1 MTARP
6 EENRM
11 ETLSTEFRLAVRNV
25 TISGKKEQRAIDAHT
40 EVRKLLEADPELCG
54 WGIDTRLIGSYAR
67 HTARYPGK
75 DVDVIL
81 RFTRLSTSDDP
92 GVVYDGAA
100 RVLIKK
106 YGERDVD
113 PGGRVTKQPR
123 SLKVAFTDPDQPDS
137 DLSFS
142 IDAVPAVPWGD
153 HWGIPNR
160 DTDRWQDPDP
170 AIRWVLTSPI
180 QFADDSETL
189 STSESSPTVGGDN
202 AYCPVVRL
210 LRQVRHVHLGEDR
223 PGGLYTEV
231 AAYHAWQQNAV
242 RGDSWAQLLAESLRQ
257 VASQFRTAATA
268 GMTDPVLGTAMK
280 PELTRE
286 QWTNAAD
293 VFERLAVQADEA
305 LGSDRCRAAY
315 LWRQILG
322 ENDLGPVL
330 PLPSGCDA
338 NGMPLAA
345 AASVA
350 YTGSDEPRGFA

>member
-1 MTARP
+1 
-6 EENRM
+6 M
-11 ETLSTEFRLAVRNV
+11 ESLPTEFGLAVRNV
-25 TISGKKEQRAIDAHT
+25 TISATKRDRAIAAHT
-40 EVRKLLEADPELCG
+40 QVRELLEADPVLAG
-54 WGIDTRLIGSYAR
+54 WDIDTRLIGSYAR

-75 DVDVIL
+75 DVDVFL
-81 RFTRLSTSDDP
+81 RFTRLTTADNP
-92 GVVYDGAA
+92 GTIYDRVAT
-100 RVLIKK
+100 VLIKK
-106 YGERDVD
+106 YGDKDVD

-123 SLKVAFTDPDQPDS
+123 SLKIAFTDPDEPDS

-160 DTDRWQDPDP
+160 DTDRWSDADPES
-170 AIRWVLTSPI
+170 RWVLTSPI
-180 QFADDSETL
+180 EFADRTEAL
-189 STSESSPTVGGDN
+189 STSADSPTVGAVN

-210 LRQVRHVHLGEDR
+210 LRQARHVHLGENR

-231 AAYHAWQQNAV
+231 AAYHAWQQHTV
-242 RGDSWAQLLAESLRQ
+242 GGGSWAELIAGSLRE
-257 VASQFRTAATA
+257 VASQFRDAAIG
-268 GMTDPVLGTAMK
+268 GMTDPVLGTPMK
-280 PELTRE
+280 PELTWE
-286 QWTNAAD
+286 QWADAAD
-293 VFERLAVQADEA
+293 VFERLAGQADEA

-322 ENDLGPVL
+322 ENDLGQVL

-338 NGMPLAA
+338 NGQPVPA

>member
-1 MTARP
+1 VTERP
-6 EENRM
+6 EEKRM
-11 ETLSTEFRLAVRNV
+11 ETLTTEFGLAVRNV
-25 TISGKKEQRAIDAHT
+25 TISGTKQKRAIAAHT
-40 EVRKLLEADPELCG
+40 EVRELLEADRELCD

-75 DVDVIL
+75 DVDVFL
-81 RFTRLSTSDDP
+81 RFAKLSTADGP
-92 GVVYDGAA
+92 GVVYDGVA

-106 YGERDVD
+106 YGEKDVH

-123 SLKVAFTDPDQPDS
+123 SLKIAFSDPDEPDS

-160 DTDRWQDPDP
+160 DTDRWQDPES
-170 AIRWVLTSPI
+170 RWVLTSPI
-180 QFADDSETL
+180 EFADRTERL
-189 STSESSPTVGGDN
+189 STSSSSPTVGGDN

-231 AAYHAWQQNAV
+231 AAYHAWQQDAV
-242 RGDSWAQLLAESLRQ
+242 AGDSWAQLLTASLRE
-257 VASQFRTAATA
+257 VASQFRAASTS
-268 GMTDPVLGTAMK
+268 GMTDPVLGTPMK
-280 PELTRE
+280 PELTQE
-286 QWTNAAD
+286 QWNNGAD
-293 VFERLAVQADEA
+293 EFERLAAEADEA
-305 LGSDRCRAAY
+305 LVAERCRAAY

-330 PLPSGCDA
+330 PLPPRCDA
-338 NGMPLAA
+338 NGFPVS
-345 AASVA
+345 SVA
-350 YTGSDEPRGFA
+350 AVTYTGSDEPRGFA